1 MANAS
6 NKRQNYC
13 GLQFSECND
22 SACDFW
28 EPELLNNSELSAR
41 SCLDHNHTN
50 SYDLSH
56 LRQFQQSNTF
66 VAKGES
72 GSECKEATLYLRVDL
87 N

>member
-1 MANAS
+1 MDGRES
-6 NKRQNYC
+6 RVKDC
-13 GLQFSECND
+13 LQQSEIKFEIVKIVNV
-22 SACDFW
+22 
-28 EPELLNNSELSAR
+28 AR

-66 VAKGES
+66 VAKGKS
-72 GSECKEATLYLRVDL
+72 GSECKEASLYLRVDL